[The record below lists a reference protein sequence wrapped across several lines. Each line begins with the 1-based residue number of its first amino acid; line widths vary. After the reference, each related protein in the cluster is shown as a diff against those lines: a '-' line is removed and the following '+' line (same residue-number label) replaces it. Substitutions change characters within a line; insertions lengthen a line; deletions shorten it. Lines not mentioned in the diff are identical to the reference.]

1 MKLHP
6 PISPKSVVGKRQL
19 ISKIPSRDAILMV
32 YWVAVQVRTMR
43 SSVMYKNKFR
53 MVDMTLR
60 RVLRILCGMFLR
72 VHLRINRSID
82 LL

>member
-1 MKLHP
+1 
-6 PISPKSVVGKRQL
+6 
-19 ISKIPSRDAILMV
+19 MV